1 VRAGIFLDELYS
13 ASLHSI
19 PAGCTGDRDNRS
31 RPVCRAPHA
40 FSQACASRGKPLACW
55 KLILQWEVLIY
66 LAAAAATNS
75 AWAADTSGE
84 LPSNPATAQELPQI
98 TVIGNTPLGGLGLPL
113 NQIPSNVQTADSKEM
128 QRQQTLDLAD
138 YLNNNFSGVNASE
151 SADNP
156 FQLDINYHGF
166 TASPLLGTPE
176 GLSVY
181 VDGVRVNESFGDTV
195 NWDLIPQSAISTV
208 TLMSGSNPVFGLNTL
223 GGALSVKTKSGHD
236 NPGTE
241 FEAYGGSFGR
251 RSFEGQT
258 GGEFGNF
265 DYFLTGDYFD
275 ETGWRDNSPTRV
287 YQGFGK
293 VGWQNDKTDID
304 LSYTYADTSLWGNGA
319 TPLSM
324 LDYRR
329 EASYTPDY
337 TANLVNFVN
346 LTGTQFLTDTLL
358 LSGNAY
364 YRHLST
370 GVINGNVNDSYLS
383 SYTGPP
389 FDCAAPSASPG
400 ALTYCLPGQNATSN
414 LLQRTK
420 GAALQLTDTR
430 NLFGWTNQ
438 AVLGADYSDSDDTFS
453 EAYQYGGLTPD
464 RLLIYEASP
473 FNDETVISLKGGN
486 KIYGVYLTDTLSPSK
501 LLHFTASVRYSRNT
515 ETLNGN
521 SIDTDIGDFG
531 SGFNQPSVLTGDHT
545 FSRVNPALGF
555 TVTPSDALTFY
566 ADYNEASRAPTV
578 IELGCANPAAPCGLP
593 NDFASDPDLRQVVA
607 RTVEVGVRGNLP
619 DQRLVWSADV
629 FHTINS
635 NDIQFV
641 ATATNAGYFDN
652 VGNTRRQGFDVSM
665 GGKNG
670 GFNWHATYSFVDATF
685 QSNFEVSAQSNST
698 ADANGNILIQPGDR
712 IPLIPKH
719 TGRLVLDYELTQ
731 EWNIGGNL
739 IAASGSYLHGNENN
753 ANQAGGTNAEG
764 AYVSGSGW
772 IPGYAVVNLQSTY
785 HITKHAE
792 IFARLIN
799 LFDKQYATAG
809 FLTSSSFN
817 PNGSFIPNPNNW
829 PNENAVS
836 PAAPRAIWVG
846 MRVQWE

>member
-1 VRAGIFLDELYS
+1 LAYS
-13 ASLHSI
+13 KPTFQSWI
-19 PAGCTGDRDNRS
+19 
-31 RPVCRAPHA
+31 PVCVAVAALPI
-40 FSQACASRGKPLACW
+40 CA
-55 KLILQWEVLIY
+55 
-66 LAAAAATNS
+66 LAAETL
-75 AWAADTSGE
+75 GE
-84 LPSNPATAQELPQI
+84 GPNNPATAQELPQI
-98 TVIGNTPLGGLGLPL
+98 TVIGNTPLGGLGLPM
-113 NQIPSNVQTADSKEM
+113 NQIPSNVQTADSQDM

-138 YLNNNFSGVNASE
+138 YLNNNFSGVNVSE

-251 RSFEGQT
+251 RSFEGET
-258 GGEFGNF
+258 GGDFGNF
-265 DYFLTGDYFD
+265 DYFFAGNYFD
-275 ETGWRDNSPTRV
+275 ETGWRDNSPSRV

-293 VGWQNDKTDID
+293 VGWQNEKTDLD

-319 TPLSM
+319 TPESM

-337 TANLVNFVN
+337 TANLLSFVN
-346 LTGTQFLTDTLL
+346 LTGTQFLADKLL

-364 YRHLST
+364 FRRLST
-370 GVINGNVNDSYLS
+370 DVINGNVNDSYLGDF
-383 SYTGPP
+383 TGPP
-389 FDCAAPSASPG
+389 FDCAASSSSLG
-400 ALTYCLPGQNATSN
+400 ALTYCSPGQNATSS

-420 GAALQLTDTR
+420 GLGVQLTDSQD
-430 NLFGWTNQ
+430 LLGWANQ
-438 AVLGADYSDSDDTFS
+438 AIVGADYSDSDDTFS
-453 EAYQYGGLTPD
+453 EAYQYGGLTAN
-464 RLLIYEASP
+464 RHLIYEPSP
-473 FNDETVISLKGGN
+473 FNDETVISLTGSN
-486 KIYGVYLTDTLSPSK
+486 KIYGAYLTDTLSPSK
-501 LLHFTASVRYSRNT
+501 LLHFTASVRYNRNT
-515 ETLNGN
+515 ETLGGY
-521 SIDTDIGDFG
+521 SVDTDIGDFG
-531 SGFNQPSVLTGDHT
+531 SGFNEPSALTGDHT
-545 FSRVNPALGF
+545 FSRVNPAFGF
-555 TVTPSDALTFY
+555 TVTPTDALTLY
-566 ADYNEASRAPTV
+566 ADYNQASRAPTV

-607 RTVEVGVRGNLP
+607 RTVEFGVRGNLP
-619 DQRLVWSADV
+619 DQSLVWSADA
-629 FHTINS
+629 FHTVNS

-652 VGNTRRQGFDVSM
+652 VGNTRRQGFDMSI
-665 GGKNG
+665 GGKDG
-670 GFNWHATYSFVDATF
+670 GFHWHLTYSFVDATYQSSF
-685 QSNFEVSAQSNST
+685 QVSAESNSS
-698 ADANGNILIQPGDR
+698 ANANGNILVQPGDR
-712 IPLIPKH
+712 IPLIPKN
-719 TGRLVLDYELTQ
+719 TGRLVLDYDLTPQ
-731 EWNIGGNL
+731 WNIGGNV
-739 IAASGSYLHGNENN
+739 IAASGSYLHGDENN
-753 ANQAGGTNAEG
+753 ANQAGGTNALGE
-764 AYVSGSGW
+764 YVSGSGW
-772 IPGYAVVNLQSTY
+772 ISGYAVINLQSTY
-785 HITKHAE
+785 HITKRVQV
-792 IFARLIN
+792 FARLVN
-799 LFDKQYATAG
+799 VFDKQYATAG

>member
-1 VRAGIFLDELYS
+1 LAYS
-13 ASLHSI
+13 KPTFQSWI
-19 PAGCTGDRDNRS
+19 
-31 RPVCRAPHA
+31 PVCVAVAALPI
-40 FSQACASRGKPLACW
+40 CA
-55 KLILQWEVLIY
+55 
-66 LAAAAATNS
+66 LAAETL
-75 AWAADTSGE
+75 GE
-84 LPSNPATAQELPQI
+84 GPNNPATAQELPQI
-98 TVIGNTPLGGLGLPL
+98 TVIGNTPLGGLGLPM
-113 NQIPSNVQTADSKEM
+113 NQIPSNVQTADSQDM

-138 YLNNNFSGVNASE
+138 YLNNNFSGVNVSE

-251 RSFEGQT
+251 RSFEGET
-258 GGEFGNF
+258 GGDFGNF
-265 DYFLTGDYFD
+265 DYFFAGNYFD
-275 ETGWRDNSPTRV
+275 ETGWRDNSPSRV

-293 VGWQNDKTDID
+293 VGWQNEKTDLD

-319 TPLSM
+319 TPESM

-337 TANLVNFVN
+337 TANLLSFVN
-346 LTGTQFLTDTLL
+346 LTGTQFLADKLL

-364 YRHLST
+364 FRRLST
-370 GVINGNVNDSYLS
+370 DVINGNVNDSYLGDF
-383 SYTGPP
+383 TGPP
-389 FDCAAPSASPG
+389 FDCAASSSSLG
-400 ALTYCLPGQNATSN
+400 ALTYCSPGQNATSS

-420 GAALQLTDTR
+420 GLGVQLTDSQD
-430 NLFGWTNQ
+430 LLGWANQ
-438 AVLGADYSDSDDTFS
+438 AIVGADYSDSDDTFS
-453 EAYQYGGLTPD
+453 EAYQYGGLTAN
-464 RLLIYEASP
+464 RHLIYEPSP
-473 FNDETVISLKGGN
+473 FNDETVISLTGSN
-486 KIYGVYLTDTLSPSK
+486 KIYGDYLTDTLSPSK
-501 LLHFTASVRYSRNT
+501 LLHFTASVRYNRNT
-515 ETLNGN
+515 ETLGGY
-521 SIDTDIGDFG
+521 SVDTDIGDFG
-531 SGFNQPSVLTGDHT
+531 SGFNEPSALTGDHT
-545 FSRVNPALGF
+545 FSRVNPAFGF
-555 TVTPSDALTFY
+555 TVTPTDALTLY
-566 ADYNEASRAPTV
+566 ADYNQASRAPTV

-607 RTVEVGVRGNLP
+607 RTVEFGVRGNLP
-619 DQRLVWSADV
+619 DQSLVWSADA
-629 FHTINS
+629 FHTVNS

-652 VGNTRRQGFDVSM
+652 VGNTRRQGFDMSI
-665 GGKNG
+665 GGKDG
-670 GFNWHATYSFVDATF
+670 GFHWHLTYSFVDATYQSSF
-685 QSNFEVSAQSNST
+685 QVSAESNSS
-698 ADANGNILIQPGDR
+698 ANANGNILVQPGDR
-712 IPLIPKH
+712 IPLIPKN
-719 TGRLVLDYELTQ
+719 TGRLVLDYDLTPQ
-731 EWNIGGNL
+731 WNIGGNV
-739 IAASGSYLHGNENN
+739 IAASGSYLHGDENN
-753 ANQAGGTNAEG
+753 ANQAGGTNALGE
-764 AYVSGSGW
+764 YVSGSGW
-772 IPGYAVVNLQSTY
+772 ISGYAVINLQSTY
-785 HITKHAE
+785 HITKRVQV
-792 IFARLIN
+792 FARLVN
-799 LFDKQYATAG
+799 VFDKQYATAG

>member
-1 VRAGIFLDELYS
+1 
-13 ASLHSI
+13 
-19 PAGCTGDRDNRS
+19 
-31 RPVCRAPHA
+31 VCIE
-40 FSQACASRGKPLACW
+40 GKPLAYS
-55 KLILQWEVLIY
+55 KSILQLGLVIY
-66 LAAAAATNS
+66 YAAAALPICAS
-75 AWAADTSGE
+75 AAESSGE
-84 LPSNPATAQELPQI
+84 PSNNPATAQELPQI

-113 NQIPSNVQTADSKEM
+113 NEIPSNVQTADSSDM

-138 YLNNNFSGVNASE
+138 YLNNNFSGVNVSE

-236 NPGTE
+236 DPGTE

-251 RSFEGQT
+251 RSFEGET

-265 DYFLTGDYFD
+265 DYFFAGNYFD
-275 ETGWRDNSPTRV
+275 ETGWRDNSPSRV

-293 VGWQNDKTDID
+293 VGWQNDKTDVD

-337 TANLVNFVN
+337 TANLLSFAN
-346 LTGTQFLTDTLL
+346 LTGTQFLADKVLL
-358 LSGNAY
+358 AGNAY
-364 YRHLST
+364 YRHIST
-370 GVINGNVNDSYLS
+370 DVINGNVNDSYLS
-383 SYTGPP
+383 DYTGPP
-389 FDCAAPSASPG
+389 FDCAMSSASLG
-400 ALTYCLPGQNATSN
+400 ALTYCSPGQNATSS

-420 GAALQLTDTR
+420 GVGLQLTDSQD
-430 NLFGWTNQ
+430 LFGWSNQ
-438 AVLGADYSDSDDTFS
+438 GIVGADYSDANDIFS
-453 EAYQYGGLTPD
+453 EAYQYGGLSPD
-464 RLLIYEASP
+464 RLLIYVPSA
-473 FNDETVISLKGGN
+473 FNDETVISLTGSN

-501 LLHFTASVRYSRNT
+501 LLHFTASVRYNRNT
-515 ETLNGN
+515 ETLNGY
-521 SIDTDIGDFG
+521 SLDTDIGDFG
-531 SGFNQPSVLTGDHT
+531 SGFNGSTPLAGDHT
-545 FSRVNPALGF
+545 FSRVNPAFGF
-555 TVTPSDALTFY
+555 TVTPTDALTLY
-566 ADYNEASRAPTV
+566 ADYNQASRAPTV

-607 RTVEVGVRGNLP
+607 RTMELGVRGNLP
-619 DQRLVWSADV
+619 DQRLGWSADV
-629 FHTINS
+629 FHTVNS

-652 VGNTRRQGFDVSM
+652 VGNTRRQGLDLSL
-665 GGKNG
+665 GGKEG
-670 GFNWHATYSFVDATF
+670 GFHWHLTYSFVDATF
-685 QSNFEVSAQSNST
+685 QSHFEVSAESNST
-698 ADANGNILIQPGDR
+698 ADASGNILVQPGDR
-712 IPLIPKH
+712 IPLIPKN
-719 TGRLVLDYELTQ
+719 TGRLVLDYDLTPQ
-731 EWNIGGNL
+731 WNIGGNV

-753 ANQAGGTNAEG
+753 ANQAGGTNAAGE
-764 AYVSGSGW
+764 YVLGSGW
-772 IPGYAVVNLQSTY
+772 ISGYTVVNLQSTY
-785 HITKHAE
+785 HITKHVQV
-792 IFARLIN
+792 FGRLTN

-817 PNGSFIPNPNNW
+817 PNGSLIPNPNNW

>member
-1 VRAGIFLDELYS
+1 V
-13 ASLHSI
+13 
-19 PAGCTGDRDNRS
+19 S
-31 RPVCRAPHA
+31 RLVFVAILLC
-40 FSQACASRGKPLACW
+40 CA
-55 KLILQWEVLIY
+55 I
-66 LAAAAATNS
+66 AAAAMTHFAR
-75 AWAADTSGE
+75 AADTSGD
-84 LPSNPATAQELPQI
+84 LPTNPATAQELPQI

-251 RSFEGQT
+251 RSFEGET

-275 ETGWRDNSPTRV
+275 ETGWRDHSPTQV

-304 LSYTYADTSLWGNGA
+304 LSYTYADTTLWGNGA
-319 TPLSM
+319 VPESM

-329 EASYTPDY
+329 EASYTPDL
-337 TANLVNFVN
+337 TANLLSFVN
-346 LTGTQFLTDTLL
+346 LTGTQFLTDKLL

-364 YRHLST
+364 YRHLTTSA
-370 GVINGNVNDSYLS
+370 INGNANDSYLS
-383 SYTGPP
+383 GYTGPP
-389 FDCAAPSASPG
+389 LDCVGPPASL
-400 ALTYCLPGQNATSN
+400 AVLTYCSPGQDAASN

-420 GAALQLTDTR
+420 GFGIQLTDSQ

-438 AVLGADYSDSDDTFS
+438 AVLGADYNDSDDTFS
-453 EAYQYGGLTPD
+453 QSYQYGQLTPD
-464 RLLIYEASP
+464 RLLIYETSP
-473 FNDETVISLKGGN
+473 FNDETVISLTGSN
-486 KIYGVYLTDTLSPSK
+486 KIYGAYLTDTLSPSN
-501 LLHFTASVRYSRNT
+501 LLHFTASVRYNRNT
-515 ETLNGN
+515 ETLNGY
-521 SIDTDIGDFG
+521 SIDTDIADFG
-531 SGFNQPSVLTGDHT
+531 SGFNQPSVLTGNHT
-545 FSRVNPALGF
+545 FSRVNPAFGF
-555 TVTPSDALTFY
+555 TVTPTDALTFY

-593 NDFASDPDLRQVVA
+593 NDFASDPDLRQVLA

-629 FHTINS
+629 FHTVNS

-652 VGNTRRQGFDVSM
+652 VGNTRRQGLDLSL
-665 GGKNG
+665 GGKEG
-670 GFNWHATYSFVDATF
+670 GFNWHLTYSFVDATF

-698 ADANGNILIQPGDR
+698 ADANGNILVQPGDR

-719 TGRLVLDYELTQ
+719 TGRLVLDYDLTQ
-731 EWNIGGNL
+731 KWNIGGNL

-753 ANQAGGTNAEG
+753 ADQAGGTNAQG

-772 IPGYAVVNLQSTY
+772 IPGYTVVNLQSTY

-809 FLTSSSFN
+809 FLTSSAFN
-817 PNGSFIPNPNNW
+817 PSGSFIPNPGNW
-829 PNENAVS
+829 PNENAIS